1 MIFDD
6 NGQTESREKKETPY
20 TSIHIFSLY
29 KVIPDRANKK
39 KKSILYFMMI
49 GCAGY
54 MFALYMCVV
63 CQERK
68 KKSKQQQA
76 KF

>member
-29 KVIPDRANKK
+29 KVIPDRANK